1 MKEQIL
7 ILLNQLQQEAV
18 TPPLF
23 DIYTYCK
30 KAKIELDR
38 PMRIAIT
45 GVIKTGKSTLLNG
58 FMGKHI
64 VPTAVEVLTYNVNWF
79 HHVDSSDDGKEKLL
93 VHFHDGN
100 SETFPLSKLDDLVAH
115 KSENKDL
122 LDKIHWVDV
131 YINHPIL
138 KVFDLIDT
146 PGLDSPLKID
156 SEKTLE
162 LLTKEKNRPDAIIH
176 LIKKGFQRKD
186 MKAVQEFHQSIGL
199 MVSGINAVAALTR
212 VDEMQNEYTEAQ
224 EIIQRNKNEHAEI
237 RYYFSEIFPIA
248 ALPAQASKTLS
259 DNDIELLKSLADY
272 EKIDNFM
279 GDKNNFENDLNFISL
294 KERQSLCTQLSIAG
308 IRFSVKYFQHNPKA
322 TFEDFRKH
330 LYEFSNVGNLQKY
343 IDSQFGKRAD
353 FYKST
358 RIMAGLKK
366 VCEETSRKCRGQE
379 KEIISSFLRKINLL
393 DYDIHNHYASY
404 YILRDYYN
412 QSDYFNEDDWDKAK
426 RILGEYGQ
434 TDVERLG
441 LPEGASENEIQ
452 QAYRKSYSYWNN
464 TSLQK
469 HLIGKTIG
477 GDVAKQIA
485 EIVQIFIK

>member
-7 ILLNQLQQEAV
+7 ILLNQLQKKAV

-58 FMGKHI
+58 FMGKYI

-146 PGLDSPLKID
+146 PGLDSLLGTD
-156 SEKTLE
+156 SKNTRD
-162 LLTKEKNRPDAIIH
+162 LLTKEENRPDAIIY
-176 LIKKGFQRKD
+176 LMKKGFQRKD
-186 MKAVQEFHQSIGL
+186 MNAVQEFHQSTGL
-199 MVSGINAVAALTR
+199 VSGINAIAALTR
-212 VDEMQNEYTEAQ
+212 VDEMPNEYTDAQ
-224 EIIQRNKNEHAEI
+224 EIIQRNKNDHAEI

-248 ALPAQASKTLS
+248 ALPAQACKTLS
-259 DNDIELLKSLADY
+259 DNNIESLKLLAGY
-272 EKIDNFM
+272 ERIDNFM
-279 GDKNNFENDLNFISL
+279 GDKNNFENDLDFLSL

-322 TFEDFRKH
+322 TVKDFRKY
-330 LYEFSNVGNLQKY
+330 LYQFSNVEALQKY
-343 IDSQFGKRAD
+343 TVSQFGKRAD

-358 RIMAGLKK
+358 RVMAGLKK
-366 VCEETSRKCRGQE
+366 VCEETNRKCRGQE
-379 KEIISSFLRKINLL
+379 KEIILSFLRKINLL

-412 QSDYFNEDDWDKAK
+412 QADYFNEDDWEKAK

-441 LPEGASENEIQ
+441 LPEEASENEIQ

-464 TSLQK
+464 TSSQK
-469 HLIGKTIG
+469 YSIGKTTG
-477 GDVAKQIA
+477 SDVAKQIA
-485 EIVQIFIK
+485 EIVQTFIK